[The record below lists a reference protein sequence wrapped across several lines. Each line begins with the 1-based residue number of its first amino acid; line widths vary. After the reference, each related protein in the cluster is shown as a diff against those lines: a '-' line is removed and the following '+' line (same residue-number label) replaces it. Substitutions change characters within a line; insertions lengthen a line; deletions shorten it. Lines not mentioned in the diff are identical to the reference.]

1 MISRY
6 AASALSTTAF
16 VMESERFA
24 SASAMVTSS
33 TFTDEGSVIIFCE
46 RSMALSWSPFTLP
59 SALRRRLPN
68 VCSMPPPAAGG
79 VEQKFG
85 DLLLGAL
92 GNVNDSQLKA
102 MDLSQRMITDPG
114 SVNVEDVTI
123 ALADA
128 NLALSMTKS
137 IVDRALAAYR
147 EIINMR

>member
-1 MISRY
+1 
-6 AASALSTTAF
+6 
-16 VMESERFA
+16 
-24 SASAMVTSS
+24 
-33 TFTDEGSVIIFCE
+33 
-46 RSMALSWSPFTLP
+46 MALIDP
-59 SALRRRLPN
+59 SQALGDMVSLARTNPRHLAGIGA
-68 VCSMPPPAAGG
+68 PAAAVPTGSG

>member
-1 MISRY
+1 MAIIDPSQ
-6 AASALSTTAF
+6 ALGDVVSLVRTNPRHLAGIG
-16 VMESERFA
+16 A
-24 SASAMVTSS
+24 
-33 TFTDEGSVIIFCE
+33 
-46 RSMALSWSPFTLP
+46 
-59 SALRRRLPN
+59 
-68 VCSMPPPAAGG
+68 PAAPAGGG

-92 GNVNDSQLKA
+92 GNVNDSQLRA
-102 MDLSQRMITDPG
+102 MDLSQRMITDPS

>member
-1 MISRY
+1 MALIDPTI
-6 AASALSTTAF
+6 AAGDVVKLARTDPRHLVGMGEALSA
-16 VMESERFA
+16 
-24 SASAMVTSS
+24 
-33 TFTDEGSVIIFCE
+33 
-46 RSMALSWSPFTLP
+46 
-59 SALRRRLPN
+59 
-68 VCSMPPPAAGG
+68 PAAGG
-79 VEQKFG
+79 TEQKFG

-92 GNVNDSQLKA
+92 GSVNDSQLKA

-147 EIINMR
+147 EIINIR